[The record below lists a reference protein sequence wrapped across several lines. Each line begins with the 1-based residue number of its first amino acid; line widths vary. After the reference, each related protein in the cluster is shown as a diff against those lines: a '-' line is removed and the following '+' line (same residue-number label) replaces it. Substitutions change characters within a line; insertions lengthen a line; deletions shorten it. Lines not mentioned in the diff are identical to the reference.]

1 MQNKQNLDPVI
12 CGIDIGSWSV
22 KIGCYDGSK
31 FDILTNEANFRET
44 PSLVAF
50 TPAERMIGESAN
62 TKVLSK
68 LKSAKNKLPK
78 YDPITDA
85 SYRIGQ
91 ECTHNLIVTK
101 IFYSKL

>member
-1 MQNKQNLDPVI
+1 MQKNSKLDPVI
-12 CGIDIGSWSV
+12 CGIDIGSWTV

-62 TKVLSK
+62 TKVFSV
-68 LKSAKNKLPK
+68 AN
-78 YDPITDA
+78 
-85 SYRIGQ
+85 
-91 ECTHNLIVTK
+91 
-101 IFYSKL
+101 